1 MQLLTINAG
10 GSSVRLDVFSFDP
23 STNAIT
29 PVTSKHCTTTDVD
42 PSELLHSV
50 VPPSSSSSSSSSSP
64 IFAVFHRIVHGG
76 PHFHRPTVIDA
87 STLST
92 LTSLSSLDPL
102 HNPPALSWIRSAQRA
117 FPFARQVA
125 TFDTAFFTDLP
136 LVARTLPLPYALEQK
151 HRLRRYGF
159 HGMAH
164 HSMWQQFSALRP
176 DLPKG
181 GRLLTLQLGSG
192 CSVTAL
198 REGKPVDTS
207 MGFGPLEGLM
217 MTTRTGNLDPAVVTF
232 LQRVEPMTADDM
244 EAMLYNKSGLLG
256 VSEGESKDMG
266 ELLKSQTE
274 RGKLAVDMFCYAAKK
289 YLGAYAAVLGG
300 LDGVV
305 FGGGMGEKGKE
316 VRRRVCEGL
325 QWMGIELDEE
335 VNAKTEKTARIS
347 KKGAKVDVW
356 VVSVDEA
363 KVMVEE
369 GRHLLGKDSKQSS
382 Q

>member
-1 MQLLTINAG
+1 MQVLTINAG
-10 GSSVRLDVFSFDP
+10 GSSVRLDVFTVDP
-23 STNAIT
+23 SSTTIT
-29 PVTSKHCTTTDVD
+29 PVTSKHSATTDHD
-42 PSELLHSV
+42 PAELLRSIT
-50 VPPSSSSSSSSSSP
+50 PPSSSPP
-64 IFAVFHRIVHGG
+64 ISAVFHRIVHGG

-102 HNPPALSWIRSAQRA
+102 HNPPALAWIKAAQSA
-117 FPFARQVA
+117 FPDARHIG

-136 LVARTLPLPYALEQK
+136 LVARTLPLPSALSSK
-151 HRLRRYGF
+151 HSLRRYGF

-176 DLPKG
+176 DLPQG

-198 REGKPVDTS
+198 REGKAVETS

-217 MTTRTGNLDPAVVTF
+217 MTTRSGSIDPAVVTY
-232 LQRVEPMTADDM
+232 LQRVEGWGWEKM
-244 EAMLYNKSGLLG
+244 EKTLYNESGLYG
-256 VSEGESKDMG
+256 VSGEESKDMG
-266 ELLKSQTE
+266 ELLKSETE
-274 RGKLAVDMFCYAAKK
+274 GGKLAVEMFCHACRK
-289 YLGAYAAVLGG
+289 YIGAYAAVLGG
-300 LDGVV
+300 LDGLV

-316 VRRRVCEGL
+316 VRRRVCEGME
-325 QWMGIELDEE
+325 WMGIELDEE
-335 VNAKTEKTARIS
+335 VNGKTEKTARIS
-347 KKGAKVDVW
+347 KKGGKVDVW

-369 GRHLLGKDSKQSS
+369 GRDLLKDVQSK
-382 Q
+382 